1 MRILRLLH
9 GGLAGAAV
17 ASGAML
23 VVLIF
28 VRALGGVRVNWF
40 ILLLFLLAAALIGGL
55 LQGLMVYAGGEV
67 ASFIVAPTGGTTPYT
82 PTFSHIEALEI
93 RGDLDGA
100 EREWSA
106 SCAEHP
112 ENALVWVKAADFH
125 LRLRKDPLAARSRYQ
140 HVRDLPRAHPDLV
153 RYASQKLVDLHL
165 GPLADEGRALVEMR
179 RLIDRFPGTREAE
192 EARAVLARLKE
203 SRRAD

>member
-17 ASGAML
+17 AAGAML
-23 VVLIF
+23 MVLLF
-28 VRALGGVRVNWF
+28 VRALGGLRIDWF
-40 ILLLFLLAAALIGGL
+40 IALIFLFAAGLIGGL
-55 LQGLMVYAGGEV
+55 LQGLLVHAGGEV

-100 EREWSA
+100 EREWSS
-106 SCAEHP
+106 SCAQHP
-112 ENALVWVKAADFH
+112 ENAVVWVKAADFH
-125 LRLRKDPLAARSRYQ
+125 LRLRKDPLAARTRYQ
-140 HVRDLPRAHPDLV
+140 HVRDLPHAHPDLV

-165 GPLADEGRALVEMR
+165 GPLADEGRALVELR

-192 EARAVLARLKE
+192 EARVVLARLKE